1 MMLIKLFLFFLLL
14 LILPDMYIYKA
25 YIRRVSQ
32 KWTHWAYWLPSLF
45 LLLGMTLVF
54 SIHEPRPDSMQ
65 RLSNFLLI
73 FLCFSVPKA
82 LFVIVIL
89 FMKFLY
95 IISGKKLYGGY
106 VAGGLALASLIY
118 VIYGATEGKQ
128 HFQIREVTISSDE
141 LPSGFDGYRIVQI
154 SDIHSGSWTGNGAAL
169 QKAVNLINAQ
179 HADLVLFTGDLV
191 NNVAT
196 ELDEFIPILE
206 QIKGKD
212 GVYSVLGNHDYSP
225 YIKWE
230 TEEAQ
235 EANLNSLKSKQA
247 AMGWKILNND
257 HVILHHHGDS
267 IALAGVENSGNPP
280 FPNYGDLQKA
290 LKGTEGMYK
299 ILMSHDP
306 THWHREVLPESDEIG
321 RAHV

>member
-1 MMLIKLFLFFLLL
+1 MLLRTQGTFRHCY
-14 LILPDMYIYKA
+14 PVYEAPIY
-25 YIRRVSQ
+25 
-32 KWTHWAYWLPSLF
+32 HL
-45 LLLGMTLVF
+45 
-54 SIHEPRPDSMQ
+54 
-65 RLSNFLLI
+65 RL
-73 FLCFSVPKA
+73 
-82 LFVIVIL
+82 
-89 FMKFLY
+89 
-95 IISGKKLYGGY
+95 KKLYGGY
-106 VAGGLALASLIY
+106 VAGGLALASLVY
-118 VIYGATEGKQ
+118 VVYGATEGKQ

-154 SDIHSGSWTGNGAAL
+154 SDIHSGSWTGNSAAL

-230 TEEAQ
+230 NRRSSRSQ
-235 EANLNSLKSKQA
+235 SKQLEIQQA
-247 AMGWKILNND
+247 AMGWKMLNND

-280 FPNYGDLQKA
+280 ISQSWRSAEA

-299 ILMSHDP
+299 TINEP
-306 THWHREVLPESDEIG
+306 
-321 RAHV
+321 

>member
-89 FMKFLY
+89 FMKLLY

-212 GVYSVLGNHDYSP
+212 GVYSVLGTMTIP
-225 YIKWE
+225 LI
-230 TEEAQ
+230 
-235 EANLNSLKSKQA
+235 
-247 AMGWKILNND
+247 
-257 HVILHHHGDS
+257 
-267 IALAGVENSGNPP
+267 
-280 FPNYGDLQKA
+280 
-290 LKGTEGMYK
+290 
-299 ILMSHDP
+299 
-306 THWHREVLPESDEIG
+306 
-321 RAHV
+321 